1 MLPLAVTAIVV
12 AGMFS
17 GWYGYHPIDWGNYMQ
32 AASRMLA
39 GGSPYQD
46 LEFFAPAWVAIAL
59 IPLQLLPAGFSSG
72 VWLLLSAAA
81 AFSSAL
87 IWTRYQGYPASP
99 RARVLLSA
107 LTAASPAALYVY
119 VTGQITAF
127 AELALVGLAALAAS
141 PNRKGLLL
149 SAVAASVMVTSKPHV
164 VALPL
169 LLILLESVRARA
181 WKLPVTFAATIFIA
195 TIASWIVRPG
205 WPAEWISALQAG
217 QYLGGPGLAARGYF
231 GLREA
236 GVPGILLFLPA
247 GYTFLHWRS
256 HGLKPPTLALAIAAG
271 LTAIPYVRP
280 YDLLLLWPCAITA
293 AALWRAKGQRVLSVV
308 SLLAVAVLPLTN
320 AALLLPPLV
329 TGLILGCL
337 SLRQT
342 GKEQFRREQ
351 AG

>member
-1 MLPLAVTAIVV
+1 MLPLAATAIIL

-17 GWYGYHPIDWGNYMQ
+17 SWYGYHPIDWANYME

-39 GGSPYQD
+39 GASPYQD

-59 IPLQLLPAGFSSG
+59 IPLQLLPAGSSAG

-87 IWTRYQGYPASP
+87 IWTQYQGFPASA
-99 RARVLLSA
+99 RARALLSA
-107 LTAASPAALYVY
+107 LTAASPAALYVCL
-119 VTGQITAF
+119 TGQITAL
-127 AELALVGLAALAAS
+127 AELGLVGLAVLAAS
-141 PNRKGLLL
+141 NNRKGLLL
-149 SAVAASVMVTSKPHV
+149 SAAAASVMVTSKPHV
-164 VALPL
+164 VVLPL

-181 WKLPVTFAATIFIA
+181 WKVPLTFVATIFVA
-195 TIASWIVRPG
+195 TLAAWVVRPG
-205 WPAEWISALQAG
+205 WPAEWTSALLAG
-217 QYLGGPGLAARGYF
+217 QYLGGPGLAAGGYF

-247 GYTFLHWRS
+247 GYTLLHWRS
-256 HGLKPPTLALAIAAG
+256 HGLRAPTLALAIAAG
-271 LTAIPYVRP
+271 LTVIPYVRP

-293 AALWRAKGQRVLSVV
+293 AALWRAKGQRVLSWV
-308 SLLAVAVLPLTN
+308 SLLAMAVLPLTN

-337 SLRQT
+337 SLRQP
-342 GKEQFRREQ
+342 RRF
-351 AG
+351 G